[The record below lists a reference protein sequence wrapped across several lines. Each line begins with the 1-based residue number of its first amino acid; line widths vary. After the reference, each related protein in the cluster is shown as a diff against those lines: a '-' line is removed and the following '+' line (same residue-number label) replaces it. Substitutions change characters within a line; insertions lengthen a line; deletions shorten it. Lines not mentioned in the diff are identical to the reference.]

1 VQNEPTH
8 SSIEKGRYQL
18 RYRGTECTN
27 CGHPLDMSDRYCP
40 SCSQANSTKKLTIK
54 DFLDEFFAS
63 LISYDSKLL
72 KTLSALLLKPGKI
85 TRDYI
90 KGKRI
95 SYTNPFR
102 FLLSLSIIYFL
113 MLNFNLSSGLT
124 IADSY
129 GSDKNGSIFLDN
141 GELKFREK
149 LKKLDSVGIEEL
161 QGQLDSL
168 GIAEAI
174 AGKEAQILSDPKKY
188 LNSLDTLSFIPR
200 FGEKRSFFNTL
211 MKASEDADYDT
222 LVAKYDLRPSRMNK
236 YAFNAANSYLRFTQR
251 PGTFAA
257 SLISRLPFLIFFFLP
272 VFALFIWL
280 VYIRKKYNYTDHLVF
295 SFHIQSLLFILLI
308 ISLLIDSVFD
318 VFSGWL
324 FVLIFMVYLYKA
336 MRNFYRQG
344 RFKTIVKYAFFNFIF
359 FILAVLSVV
368 ILAVGSA
375 YTF

>member
-1 VQNEPTH
+1 MQNEPTH